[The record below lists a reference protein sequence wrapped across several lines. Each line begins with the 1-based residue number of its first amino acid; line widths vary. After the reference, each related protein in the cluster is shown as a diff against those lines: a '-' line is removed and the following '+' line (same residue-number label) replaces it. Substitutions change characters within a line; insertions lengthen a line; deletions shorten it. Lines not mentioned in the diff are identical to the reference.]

1 MIAHPDCT
9 YLTVAGLHWNKR
21 GRLGPDGRPRWMHTA
36 DAIEDCRRILNAP
49 FPHIIMENLI
59 GCLSTAIRKPDQIIQ
74 PNQFGD
80 DASKATC
87 LWLVNVPKL
96 TIDPAARCLGR
107 REEWPRGSGKM
118 VERWK
123 NQTDSGQNRL
133 PPSPDRA
140 ALRAETYPGFAAA
153 LAKHITEKRVA

>member
-1 MIAHPDCT
+1 
-9 YLTVAGLHWNKR
+9 
-21 GRLGPDGRPRWMHTA
+21 MHTA